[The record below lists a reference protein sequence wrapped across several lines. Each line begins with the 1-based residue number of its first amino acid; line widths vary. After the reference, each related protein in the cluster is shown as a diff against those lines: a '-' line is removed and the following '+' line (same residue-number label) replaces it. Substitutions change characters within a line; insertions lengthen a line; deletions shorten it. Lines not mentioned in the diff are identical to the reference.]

1 MQVWEHDGPAQLN
14 FTGEDLSNAIEDGR
28 LVDLSELMNSE
39 KEEEGMTTTTKTKKK
54 SSRKRPWLGAVIED
68 APLVSSLWDELRNDD
83 RIDLLDNVQINTIR
97 APSLGE
103 MGNVIPPP
111 LPFQLSYARSK
122 EKGAGEC
129 TTTIS
134 SDLLVRCRRCSETS
148 GGHLPND
155 VIPLR

>member
-28 LVDLSELMNSE
+28 LVDLSEFVNSE
-39 KEEEGMTTTTKTKKK
+39 EEEEGMTTTTKTKKK

-103 MGNVIPPP
+103 MGNVIPPRSHSNCHTLVLKKKGQENARQQSHRTCSS
-111 LPFQLSYARSK
+111 LPTVQ
-122 EKGAGEC
+122 
-129 TTTIS
+129 
-134 SDLLVRCRRCSETS
+134 
-148 GGHLPND
+148 
-155 VIPLR
+155 IP